1 MLKYDKRKKSW
12 ILYTSDGSRILGE
25 HESREDALRQER
37 AIWWSKS
44 RKNGNLLP
52 IPTAT
57 TYDKKQKISREESRI
72 LRDYSRR
79 IEDVVR
85 STAFLDLVESG
96 EINSVPEH
104 CFVAVDALQTLA
116 WTQLNLYLQ
125 VMRSGVNRNLTHYF
139 LKDPNSDK
147 IFDPTAHQFTES
159 RLDEIYSTAKPT
171 SLQSRRR
178 NSLEDLTSYTNSK
191 GAKYILSQLFREN
204 PVFKPHTYSNLTP
217 EQLDT
222 LVRQLSDLED
232 EVYSEVYREM
242 AGIFEEDLGFY
253 SGDLEEYGTEY
264 LYTAGSEGPFG
275 KLDAV
280 LFAFQ
285 TTPQEVFDCDE
296 VLLDEPLNASVEEKE
311 LMRSAMSQVDTLLY
325 VSDMAAR
332 PSARRSSALMG
343 LIIKDFFN
351 ALVSKGS
358 VGVLAQ
364 MLDPSYKLLMKYL
377 GRPLRDQR
385 IKIDVEFDI
394 NQTVFFIVSG
404 NS

>member
-1 MLKYDKRKKSW
+1 TNLTERCSYTMLKYDKRKKSW

-104 CFVAVDALQTLA
+104 CFVAVDALQILA

-125 VMRSGVNRNLTHYF
+125 VMRSEVNRNLTHYF
-139 LKDPNSDK
+139 LKDPNSNT

-159 RLDEIYSTAKPT
+159 RLDEVYSTAKPT

-191 GAKYILSQLFREN
+191 GAKYILSQLFRGN
-204 PVFKPHTYSNLTP
+204 PVFKPHTYSDLTP
-217 EQLDT
+217 EQFDT

-232 EVYSEVYREM
+232 EVYSETLL
-242 AGIFEEDLGFY
+242 AGIAEELGYY

-285 TTPQEVFDCDE
+285 TTPEEVFDPFE

-311 LMRSAMSQVDTLLY
+311 RMRVAMSQVDTLLY

-332 PSARRSSALMG
+332 PSARRGSVLMG
-343 LIIKDFFN
+343 LIIKEFFN
-351 ALVSKGS
+351 ALASKGS
-358 VGVLAQ
+358 VG
-364 MLDPSYKLLMKYL
+364 
-377 GRPLRDQR
+377 
-385 IKIDVEFDI
+385 
-394 NQTVFFIVSG
+394 
-404 NS
+404 

>member
-12 ILYTSDGSRILGE
+12 VLYTSDGSRILGE

-104 CFVAVDALQTLA
+104 CFVAVDALQILA

-125 VMRSGVNRNLTHYF
+125 VMRSEVNRNLTHYF

-217 EQLDT
+217 EQLGT
-222 LVRQLSDLED
+222 LGRQLSDLEN
-232 EVYSEVYREM
+232 EVYSGHEITEI
-242 AGIFEEDLGFY
+242 AEELGYY
-253 SGDLEEYGTEY
+253 SEDLEEYGTEY

-285 TTPQEVFDCDE
+285 TTPEEMFVYFADFMSHD
-296 VLLDEPLNASVEEKE
+296 PLNASVEEKE
-311 LMRSAMSQVDTLLY
+311 LMRDAMSQVDTLLY
-325 VSDMAAR
+325 VSDMSAR

-343 LIIKDFFN
+343 LILKDFFN

-385 IKIDVEFDI
+385 IKIDLEFDI

-404 NS
+404 NP

>member
-12 ILYTSDGSRILGE
+12 VLYTSDGSRILGE

-44 RKNGNLLP
+44 RKNGNLSP

-104 CFVAVDALQTLA
+104 CFVAVDALQILA

-125 VMRSGVNRNLTHYF
+125 VMRSEVNRNLTHYF

-217 EQLDT
+217 EQLGT
-222 LVRQLSDLED
+222 LGRQLSDLEN
-232 EVYSEVYREM
+232 EVYSGHEITEI
-242 AGIFEEDLGFY
+242 AEELGYY
-253 SGDLEEYGTEY
+253 SEDLEEYGTEY

-285 TTPQEVFDCDE
+285 TTPEEMFVYFADFMSHD
-296 VLLDEPLNASVEEKE
+296 PLNASVEEKE
-311 LMRSAMSQVDTLLY
+311 LMRDAMSQVDTLLY
-325 VSDMAAR
+325 VSDMSAR

-343 LIIKDFFN
+343 LILKDFFN

-385 IKIDVEFDI
+385 IKIDLEFDI

-404 NS
+404 NP

>member
-1 MLKYDKRKKSW
+1 MLKYDKRKKAW
-12 ILYTSDGSRILGE
+12 VLYTSDGSRILGE

-37 AIWWSKS
+37 AIWWSKN

-52 IPTAT
+52 IPTAK
-57 TYDKKQKISREESRI
+57 TYPKDQKISREESRI
-72 LRDYSRR
+72 LREYSRR
-79 IEDVVR
+79 IEELVR
-85 STAFLDLVESG
+85 STPFLDLVKCG
-96 EINSVPEH
+96 EINSVPGH
-104 CFVAVDALQTLA
+104 CFVAVDALQILA

-125 VMRSGVNRNLTHYF
+125 VMRSKVNQNLTHYF
-139 LKDPNSDK
+139 LKDPNSNK
-147 IFDPTAHQFTES
+147 IFDPTAYQFRGG
-159 RLDEIYSTAKPT
+159 RLDEIYSTAKPA

-217 EQLDT
+217 EQLGT

-232 EVYSEVYREM
+232 EVYSEHEIPEV
-242 AGIFEEDLGFY
+242 AEELGYY
-253 SGDLEEYGTEY
+253 SGDLEECGTEY

-285 TTPQEVFDCDE
+285 TTPEEVFDPFE
-296 VLLDEPLNASVEEKE
+296 VLLDEPLTASVEEKE
-311 LMRSAMSQVDTLLY
+311 RMRVAMSQVDTLLY

-332 PSARRSSALMG
+332 PSARRGSALMG
-343 LIIKDFFN
+343 LIIKEFFN
-351 ALVSKGS
+351 ALASKGS

-377 GRPLRDQR
+377 ARPLRDQR
-385 IKIDVEFDI
+385 IKIDLEFDI

-404 NS
+404 K